1 MAEMENYSGPFDP
14 GLRFGDLS
22 KDFLLK
28 IIRVW
33 QWCWLQLDAAWF
45 ENLKDKTGQEIAY
58 GCDLEMWLRCA
69 ERCNT
74 RYAKI
79 ARIPNRSAVDCLK
92 VLQLPLDN
100 TMGAVYPTTKVI
112 TDENHVLITVDKCP
126 SLEFCER
133 NAPER
138 VVPMCVIME
147 PHLIHWYKVNTDVV
161 LAATRLPPRTGSSE
175 MACQWTYTLPTPRGT
190 RVRSREEVV
199 DETASPPQV
208 DDLSGP
214 YYPHLT
220 HANFSRAFLLR
231 MMTAWQYAWL
241 VMNEGY
247 YLAVMRRFGPEMAGE
262 CELAAWTRVAE
273 RTNRRYSPAGEFKLE
288 TVTDSLKLLQ
298 LAMDSTM
305 GFFPAEYDIK
315 SPNHVTVKF
324 TRGTWPD
331 FMEKPNLQR
340 TPPMYHEE
348 GKPILEKYLV
358 NPRIKVTPLRLSA
371 RNEYDDIDAEW
382 ELRLG

>member
-1 MAEMENYSGPFDP
+1 MAEINDYSGPFNP
-14 GLRFGDLS
+14 HLGFNDLS

-28 IIRVW
+28 VVRIW
-33 QWCWLQLDAAWF
+33 QWAWLQLDAAWY
-45 ENLKDKTGQEIAY
+45 EPLREKVGGEVAH

-79 ARIPNRSAVDCLK
+79 ARIPNKSAVDCLK

-112 TDENHVLITVDKCP
+112 RDENYATITVEKCP

-133 NAPER
+133 SAPER

-147 PHLIHWYKVNTDVV
+147 PHLIHWYKVNTDVI
-161 LAATRLPPRTGSSE
+161 LAATRLPPRKSADDI
-175 MACQWTYTLPTPRGT
+175 ACRWVYSLPAQKGVK
-190 RVRSREEVV
+190 VRAREEVV
-199 DETASPPQV
+199 DETTSPPQV

-214 YYPHLT
+214 YYPNLT
-220 HANFSRAFLLR
+220 HADFSKAFLLR

-247 YLAVMRRFGPEMAGE
+247 YFAVMRRFGREMAGE
-262 CELAAWTRVAE
+262 CESAAWLRVAE
-273 RTNRRYSPAGEFKLE
+273 RTNKRFAPLGEFKLE

-305 GFFPAEYDIK
+305 GYFPAEYDIK
-315 SPNHVTVKF
+315 GPNHVVVKIG
-324 TRGTWPD
+324 RGNWPD
-331 FMEKPNLQR
+331 YMEKPNLQR
-340 TPPMYHEE
+340 TPPMYHQ
-348 GKPILEKYLV
+348 GGLPILEKCLV
-358 NPRIKVTPLRLSA
+358 NPKIKVTPVRVPP
-371 RNEYDDIDAEW
+371 RNEYDDIDCEW
-382 ELRLG
+382 DLRLE